1 MIFIARLSI
10 KLKVRAR
17 DQHARYIER
26 RGALLRDVLHRIDME
41 MGHGGLTN
49 VPFKYRLSEAAFAG
63 NALVSVNQS
72 TPYNAVYGR
81 VPKMLSDIEQV
92 PDSGTRDSESLPYP
106 GLLRHSHRLREIAL
120 QQMIEGTARARLGRA
135 LNTKTLPAGQIEG
148 YKVGEEV
155 DFYRP
160 PSTKDISGWMGPAT
174 VVDVSEL
181 SRGHISI
188 RFQ

>member
-1 MIFIARLSI
+1 
-10 KLKVRAR
+10 
-17 DQHARYIER
+17 
-26 RGALLRDVLHRIDME
+26 
-41 MGHGGLTN
+41 
-49 VPFKYRLSEAAFAG
+49 
-63 NALVSVNQS
+63 
-72 TPYNAVYGR
+72 
-81 VPKMLSDIEQV
+81 MLPDIEQA
-92 PDSGTRDSESLPYP
+92 PDGGTRDSDALPYP

-160 PSTKDISGWMGPAT
+160 PSTKDVSGWMGPAT

-188 RFQ
+188 RFQRGAIARRLADGRRHLHFFNGNHASAWQ